1 MHGNHMKHMLFG
13 GAGVLIVLLL
23 AGVSFGTAL
32 PYAFLLA
39 CPLMMGAMMWS
50 MGRGNNGDRGGGS
63 DRENT
68 ADQVFAP
75 GVCRLAR
82 RRRLHSAPA
91 VSA

>member
-1 MHGNHMKHMLFG
+1 MYGNHMKHMLLG

-50 MGRGNNGDRGGGS
+50 MGRGNNGDRGGGRA
-63 DRENT
+63 REYSS
-68 ADQVFAP
+68 
-75 GVCRLAR
+75 
-82 RRRLHSAPA
+82 HSGSAGSPDD
-91 VSA
+91 VSIPLPR

>member
-1 MHGNHMKHMLFG
+1 MHGNHMKHMLLG

-50 MGRGNNGDRGGGS
+50 MGRGNNGDRGGGR
-63 DRENT
+63 DREST
-68 ADQVFAP
+68 GDQYSHP
-75 GVCRLAR
+75 G
-82 RRRLHSAPA
+82 SAGSPDDD
-91 VSA
+91 VSIPIPR